1 MAAPK
6 GNEYYKRREKDG
18 RELIYGSP
26 ELLLDEAYKSFDWCK
41 NNPFYKREVLKG
53 GIQAG
58 RIIKVEVD
66 RPYTI
71 EGLCVFVGIS
81 VQTFSNYGEREDF
94 FGVVTHIREIIRQN
108 QLEGAMVEA
117 YSPNI
122 VARLLGLSDKRELT
136 GEGGKDLTINITP
149 KDSTKEAIDKATATK
164 NNLEALRE
172 QLVFLP
178 LFFIELD

>member
-18 RELIYGSP
+18 RELIYSSP
-26 ELLLDEAYKSFDWCK
+26 DKFLEEAYNYFDWCK
-41 NNPFYKREVLKG
+41 ESPMYKREAIKS
-53 GIQAG
+53 GIKAG
-58 RIIKVEVD
+58 DIIKIEVD

-71 EGLCVFVGIS
+71 EGLCVYSGIS
-81 VQTFSNYGEREDF
+81 VRTFYNYEEREDF
-94 FGVVTHIREIIRQN
+94 IQVLTHVREVIRQN

-136 GEGGKDLTINITP
+136 GEGGKDLTINIAP
-149 KDSTKEAIDKATATK
+149 KGDTKEELQDSIQKAKDTK
-164 NNLEALRE
+164 NNIKALKE
-172 QLVFLP
+172 KLAN
-178 LFFIELD
+178 E

>member
-18 RELIYGSP
+18 RELIFATP
-26 ELLLDEAYKSFDWCK
+26 EDLLTKAYEYFDWCK
-41 NNPFYKREVLKG
+41 ENPMYKREAIKS
-53 GIQAG
+53 GIKAG
-58 RIIKVEVD
+58 DIIKIEVD

-71 EGLCVFVGIS
+71 EGLCVYAEIS
-81 VQTFSNYGEREDF
+81 VSTFYNYEEREDF
-94 FGVVTHIREIIRQN
+94 LQVVTHVREVIRQN

-136 GEGGKDLTINITP
+136 GENGQPLVINVTTP
-149 KDSTKEAIDKATATK
+149 ESKS
-164 NNLEALRE
+164 NLEALKE
-172 QLVFLP
+172 GLK
-178 LFFIELD
+178 EK

>member
-6 GNEYYKRREKDG
+6 KNEYYKRREKDG
-18 RELIYGSP
+18 RELIFATP
-26 ELLLDEAYKSFDWCK
+26 EDLLAKAYEYFDWCK
-41 NNPFYKREVLKG
+41 ENPFYKREVIKS
-53 GIQAG
+53 GILAG
-58 RIIKVEVD
+58 QIIDIPVD

-71 EGLCVFVGIS
+71 EGMCVYAEIS
-81 VQTFSNYGEREDF
+81 VSTFYNYEEREDF
-94 FGVVTHIREIIRQN
+94 LQVVTHVREVIRQN

-149 KDSTKEAIDKATATK
+149 KDSTKEAIDKATDTK
-164 NNLEALRE
+164 NNLQALKE
-172 QLVFLP
+172 QLGG
-178 LFFIELD
+178 D